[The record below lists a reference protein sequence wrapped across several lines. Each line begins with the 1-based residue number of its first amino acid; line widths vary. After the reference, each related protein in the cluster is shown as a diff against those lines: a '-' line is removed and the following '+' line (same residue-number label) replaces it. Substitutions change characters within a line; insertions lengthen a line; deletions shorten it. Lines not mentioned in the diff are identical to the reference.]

1 MAKVKMYSKAG
12 CPFCERAKRILDKY
26 GVEYDE
32 IEVTGRPEL
41 REEIRKLTGYRWDV
55 PQIFINDRYIGD
67 DDDLDKLDRSG
78 RLEKMLKEA
87 DWDVAILGSGPA
99 GLTAAIYCGR
109 AELRTVVIT
118 GREIGGQIALTE
130 SLENFPGFPE
140 GIPGVEFVQ
149 LLQKQAE
156 KFKAQFEFDD
166 VTEVDLSSHP
176 FRLKTYG
183 GELTSKSIIIATG
196 ASPRKLGVPGEAEYT
211 GRGVSYC
218 AVCDGFFYRD
228 KKVAVVGGGDSAVE
242 EGIYL
247 TKFADEVIIIHRRD
261 RLRASQLLQDMA
273 FANEK
278 ISFVWDSVVEEI
290 VGDEN
295 GVKGVKIRNVK
306 TDERSQLDVEGV
318 FIYIG
323 HEPNTKMFEGQLDM
337 DEHGFIITDGRQR
350 TSVEGVFAAGDVQD
364 PLHRQ
369 AVVAAGTGAVAA
381 MEAERFIAALEGRSY
396 PGGP

>member
-1 MAKVKMYSKAG
+1 M
-12 CPFCERAKRILDKY
+12 I
-26 GVEYDE
+26 
-32 IEVTGRPEL
+32 
-41 REEIRKLTGYRWDV
+41 
-55 PQIFINDRYIGD
+55 
-67 DDDLDKLDRSG
+67 
-78 RLEKMLKEA
+78 EA

-109 AELRTVVIT
+109 AELKTVVIT

-130 SLENFPGFPE
+130 NLENFPGFPE
-140 GIPGVEFVQ
+140 GVPGAEFVQ

-156 KFKAQFEFDD
+156 KFKAQFEFDEI
-166 VTEVDLSSHP
+166 TEVDLSSHP

-183 GELTSKSIIIATG
+183 GEFTSKSVIIATG

-278 ISFVWDSVVEEI
+278 IRFVWDSVVEEI

-306 TDERSQLDVEGV
+306 TDERSSLDVEGV

-323 HEPNTKMFEGQLDM
+323 HEPNTKMFKGQLDM
-337 DEHGFIITDGRQR
+337 DERGFILTDDHQR
-350 TSVEGVFAAGDVQD
+350 TNVEGVFAAGDVQD

-381 MEAERFIAALEGRSY
+381 IEAEKFIAALEGRSY